1 MRGYIHLWFRFSMQ
15 KRACSSEAALC
26 GARLASDDFTDR
38 RQIFNRLS
46 VLEII
51 AETSRKHRP
60 PQRPPGFH
68 ARPMIV
74 YPNVKIPSLPLLGI
88 KGPLALL
95 EPRIFE
101 NFEHG
106 EEHGHSAEAI

>member
-1 MRGYIHLWFRFSMQ
+1 MQ
-15 KRACSSEAALC
+15 KRACSSKAALC

-38 RQIFNRLS
+38 RQIFNGLS

-51 AETSRKHRP
+51 AKTSRKHRP

-74 YPNVKIPSLPLLGI
+74 HPNVKIPSLPLLGI
-88 KGPLALL
+88 KGSLPLLK
-95 EPRIFE
+95 PRIFE
-101 NFEHG
+101 KFECG
-106 EEHGHSAEAI
+106 E